1 MHKVTRFFS
10 PISALAF
17 ALPMAAW
24 VSGCTPGFEGEY
36 SDPAK
41 TEILDDKWND
51 SDARKTAQTLV
62 ESALGQ
68 PWITEYQKANKGER
82 PVVIVDDIENRT
94 DEHIDT
100 KALTEAVQNA
110 LVASRKVRF
119 VNAESRQKILNEIKY
134 QQSGVVDSKSAK
146 NTGKQ
151 IGADF
156 MMGGAI
162 SSIVSAQDKVKSVTY
177 QTKLQ
182 MTDIETTEIVWNE
195 IHPIK
200 KTFRRSGASW

>member
-1 MHKVTRFFS
+1 MLARSAVVLRFS
-10 PISALAF
+10 
-17 ALPMAAW
+17 LPAA
-24 VSGCTPGFEGEY
+24 VVFSGCTPGFEGEY

-51 SDARKTAQTLV
+51 SDARKTAQILV
-62 ESALGQ
+62 DSVLGK

-100 KALTEAVQNA
+100 KALTEAIQNA
-110 LVASRKVRF
+110 LVESRRVRF
-119 VNAESRQKILNEIKY
+119 LNAESRQKILNEIKY

-156 MMGGAI
+156 LMGGAI
-162 SSIVSAQDKVKSVTY
+162 SSIVSAQNKVKSVTY

-182 MTDIETTEIVWNE
+182 MTNIETTEIVWTE